1 MQPNIFTRIQ
11 LVQGDITRQQIAAIV
26 NAANSDLL
34 GGGGVDGTIHRAG
47 GPAILDE
54 CRLLWASSEYMD
66 GLPTGEAVITTSG
79 RLPAAH
85 VVHTVGPGWHGGH
98 EGEPELLAR
107 CYRNSL
113 HLAAEHQLA
122 SVAFS
127 GISTGIYGYPKPE
140 AAAIAVRQWLA
151 AHGFP
156 ATVIFVAF
164 DEEGWLNVTPTF
176 SWSTVRAI
184 VQRLSN

>member
-54 CRLLWASSEYMD
+54 CRLLRASFEYMD
-66 GLPTGEAVITTSG
+66 GLPAGEAVITTGG

-85 VVHTVGPGWHGGH
+85 VVHTVGPVWHGGH

-113 HLAAEHQLA
+113 HLAAGHQ
-122 SVAFS
+122 
-127 GISTGIYGYPKPE
+127 
-140 AAAIAVRQWLA
+140 
-151 AHGFP
+151 
-156 ATVIFVAF
+156 
-164 DEEGWLNVTPTF
+164 
-176 SWSTVRAI
+176 
-184 VQRLSN
+184 

>member
-11 LVQGDITRQQIAAIV
+11 LVQGDITRQQITAIV
-26 NAANSDLL
+26 NAANSGLL
-34 GGGGVDGTIHRAG
+34 SGGGVDGAIHRAG
-47 GPAILDE
+47 GPQILAE
-54 CRLLWASSEYMD
+54 CRQIRARQ
-66 GLPTGEAVITTSG
+66 GGCKTGEAVITIGG

-85 VVHTVGPGWHGGH
+85 VVHTVGPVWHGGH

-127 GISTGIYGYPKPE
+127 GINMGIYGYPKPK

-164 DEEGWLNVTPTF
+164 DEKGWLNVTPTF

>member
-54 CRLLWASSEYMD
+54 CRLLRASSEYMD

-85 VVHTVGPGWHGGH
+85 VVHTVGPVWHGGR

-113 HLAAEHQLA
+113 HLAAEHQYVCMKQTENSFCLLDFVQV
-122 SVAFS
+122 SRRDIV
-127 GISTGIYGYPKPE
+127 YK
-140 AAAIAVRQWLA
+140 
-151 AHGFP
+151 GFLK
-156 ATVIFVAF
+156 
-164 DEEGWLNVTPTF
+164 W
-176 SWSTVRAI
+176 
-184 VQRLSN
+184 

>member
-1 MQPNIFTRIQ
+1 M
-11 LVQGDITRQQIAAIV
+11 QGDITRQQFRLAIV
-26 NAANSDLL
+26 NAANSGLL
-34 GGGGVDGTIHRAG
+34 SGGGVDGAIHRAG
-47 GPAILDE
+47 GPQILAE
-54 CRLLWASSEYMD
+54 CRQIRARQ
-66 GLPTGEAVITTSG
+66 GGCKTGEAVITIGG

-85 VVHTVGPGWHGGH
+85 VIHTVGPVWHGGH
-98 EGEPELLAR
+98 GGEPELLAR

-127 GISTGIYGYPKPE
+127 GISMGIYGYPKPK

-176 SWSTVRAI
+176 SWSAVRAI